1 MLLATN
7 STYEPPRRCLF
18 SLARVSFGND
28 ESVQQSKIV
37 KRGCKNTSH
46 KVDILFP
53 NLSILS
59 PFGKMDFLEVSFC
72 FQDGVER

>member
-1 MLLATN
+1 MLLATS
-7 STYEPPRRCLF
+7 STYEPPSVVFF

-53 NLSILS
+53 NQSYPPLGRWTSW
-59 PFGKMDFLEVSFC
+59 KFLFVFKR
-72 FQDGVER
+72 V